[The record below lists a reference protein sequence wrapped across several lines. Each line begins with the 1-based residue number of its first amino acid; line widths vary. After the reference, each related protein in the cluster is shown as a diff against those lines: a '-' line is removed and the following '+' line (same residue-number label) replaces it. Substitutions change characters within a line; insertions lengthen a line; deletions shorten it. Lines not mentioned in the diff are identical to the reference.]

1 MEAAHSLT
9 VRFDCGQ
16 VMISMSKE
24 LPVVVQY
31 RIEDM
36 GHIRCTPIPCLEPNI
51 CPYLATGRGI

>member
-1 MEAAHSLT
+1 MSQDKLNDQPEVAEV
-9 VRFDCGQ
+9 VRRLRVWGGQ

-36 GHIRCTPIPCLEPNI
+36 GHIR
-51 CPYLATGRGI
+51 